1 MRAAAAD
8 QWTRPVSL
16 STFSEGKPETVMVTV
31 VDARPS
37 GSNWKELGV
46 PDNAIVFVQV

>member
-1 MRAAAAD
+1 
-8 QWTRPVSL
+8 VSL
-16 STFSEGKPETVMVTV
+16 STFSEGKPETVTVTV

-46 PDNAIVFVQV
+46 ADSEMVFVHV